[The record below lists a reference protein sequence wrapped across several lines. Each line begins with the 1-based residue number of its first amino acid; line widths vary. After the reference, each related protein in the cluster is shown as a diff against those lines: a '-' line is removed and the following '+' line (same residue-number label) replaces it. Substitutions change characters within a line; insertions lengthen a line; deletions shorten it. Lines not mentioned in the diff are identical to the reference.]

1 MAKPKVLG
9 IVLAGGEGKRLMPL
23 TLDRAKPAVPFGG
36 SYRLIDFALSNLVNA
51 GYLRLCVLTQYKSHS
66 LDRHISVTWR
76 MSTLLGNY
84 VTPVPAQQ
92 RLGKQWF
99 LGSADAIHQSMNLIT
114 DEKPDVIVVFGA
126 DHVYRMD
133 ASQMVQ
139 AHLDSGAGASVAGI
153 RVPRSM
159 ASDFGVIHTAADGV
173 TISEF
178 LEKPA
183 NPPGLVDSPDESFA
197 SMGNYVFSTDALVEA
212 LRTDAANDESRHDM
226 GGDIIPMM
234 VERND
239 AAVYD
244 FKRNDVPGSTV
255 KDRDYWRD
263 VGTLASYHDAHMDL
277 VSVEPTFNLYNSA
290 WPIFTSHPQLPGAK
304 FVESA
309 SADDSIV
316 CSGSIVS
323 GATISRSVLGT
334 DVYVSTGAV
343 VDKSVLMSN
352 VRIGRGA
359 RVVNA
364 ILDKNV
370 TVPDGFEIGVDIEA
384 DAKAGFTVTD
394 EGITVLG
401 KGQRIAGTYS
411 GAR

>member
-36 SYRLIDFALSNLVNA
+36 NYRLIDFALSNLVNA

-99 LGSADAIHQSMNLIT
+99 LGSADAIYQSMNLIR
-114 DEKPDVIVVFGA
+114 DEQPDIIVVFGA

-139 AHLDSGAGASVAGI
+139 AHIDSGAGASVAGI
-153 RVPRSM
+153 RVPRSE
-159 ASDFGVIHTAADGV
+159 ATDFGVIKTADDGV
-173 TISEF
+173 QISEF

-183 NPPGLVDSPDESFA
+183 DPPGLVDSPDESFA
-197 SMGNYVFSTDALVEA
+197 SMGNYVFSTDALVDA
-212 LRTDAANDESRHDM
+212 LERDAANEESRHDM
-226 GGDIIPMM
+226 GGDIVPMM
-234 VERND
+234 VDRKD

-244 FKRNDVPGSTV
+244 FKRNDVPGSTA

-263 VGTLASYHDAHMDL
+263 VGTLASYHEAHLDL
-277 VSVEPTFNLYNSA
+277 VAVEPTFNLYNRE
-290 WPIFTSHPQLPGAK
+290 WPIFTSHAQVPGAK
-304 FVESA
+304 FVEEA
-309 SADDSIV
+309 SADDCIV
-316 CSGSIVS
+316 SGGSIVT
-323 GATISRSVLGT
+323 GASISRSVLGT
-334 DVYVSTGAV
+334 EVYVATGATV
-343 VDKSVLMSN
+343 EKSVLMDN
-352 VRIGRGA
+352 VRVGRGA

-364 ILDKNV
+364 IIDKNV
-370 TVPDGFEIGVDIEA
+370 VVPDHCEIGVDP
-384 DAKAGFTVTD
+384 DVDRLAGFTVTD
-394 EGITVLG
+394 SGITVLG
-401 KGQRIAGTYS
+401 KDHHIDGTYT